1 MQDEEIKK
9 NKDHQDGGIM
19 FWYFVIV
26 VFFVLIAVAI
36 LARAFTTTFVKRTMW
51 ARVSEVL

>member
-19 FWYFVIV
+19 FWYFVIFDKKEKILYLIECV
-26 VFFVLIAVAI
+26 YVQLFVI
-36 LARAFTTTFVKRTMW
+36 
-51 ARVSEVL
+51 